1 MNSFQPQPTTPDQ
14 QIRQNLAVSI
24 PALARGDIIATS
36 SNAVTSQGI
45 RWATNG
51 RCSHAILYLG
61 NGVAID
67 ANPFQET
74 EKNPLRQKLHDSK
87 QAIVFR
93 HRTASQEQLDKA
105 ASWAGSQA
113 GKHYDFTGAA
123 QSALQ
128 KGARTGWM
136 KWTTL
141 GVSIIGA
148 DEISAT
154 VSEDGHNATFFC
166 SELIFRAFRVAGIPL
181 LDDPPTWL
189 GPNRFLKTT
198 KLVLMGQLEL
208 GQWQ

>member
-14 QIRQNLAVSI
+14 QIRQDLAMSI

-36 SNAVTSQGI
+36 NNAFTSEGI

-51 RCSHAILYLG
+51 RFSHAILYLG
-61 NGVAID
+61 NGQAID
-67 ANPFQET
+67 VNPFQET

-93 HRTASQEQLDKA
+93 HRTASQDQLDKA
-105 ASWAGSQA
+105 ASWAGSQS

-123 QSALQ
+123 RSALQ
-128 KGARTGWM
+128 PNARTGWM

-154 VSEDGHNATFFC
+154 ISEDGHNATFFC

-181 LDDPPTWL
+181 LDDPPKRL

-198 KLVLMGQLEL
+198 ELVLMGQLDL
-208 GQWQ
+208 GR

>member
-1 MNSFQPQPTTPDQ
+1 M
-14 QIRQNLAVSI
+14 
-24 PALARGDIIATS
+24 
-36 SNAVTSQGI
+36 
-45 RWATNG
+45 
-51 RCSHAILYLG
+51 
-61 NGVAID
+61 AID

-74 EKNPLRQKLHDSK
+74 EKNLLRRKLRDSK
-87 QAIVFR
+87 KAIVFR
-93 HRTASQEQLDKA
+93 HRTASQEQLNKA

-123 QSALQ
+123 RSALQ

-181 LDDPPTWL
+181 LDIPPKRL

-198 KLVLMGQLEL
+198 ELVLMGQLDL
-208 GQWQ
+208 GR

>member
-1 MNSFQPQPTTPDQ
+1 MNSFRPQPTAPNE

-51 RCSHAILYLG
+51 RFSHAILYLG
-61 NGVAID
+61 NGQAID
-67 ANPFQET
+67 ANPF
-74 EKNPLRQKLHDSK
+74 KPLKKDLLKHKLRDSK
-87 QAIVFR
+87 QAIIFR
-93 HRTASQEQLDKA
+93 HRTASQEQLNKA
-105 ASWAGSQA
+105 ASWAGSQS
-113 GKHYDFTGAA
+113 GKDYDFTGAA
-123 QSALQ
+123 RSALQ
-128 KGARTGWM
+128 PNARTGWM

-148 DEISAT
+148 DEISAA
-154 VSEDGHNATFFC
+154 VSGDGHNATFFC

-198 KLVLMGQLEL
+198 ELVLMGQLDL
-208 GQWQ
+208 GR

>member
-1 MNSFQPQPTTPDQ
+1 MNSFRPLPTALNE
-14 QIRQNLAVSI
+14 QIRQDLAMSI

-36 SNAVTSQGI
+36 SNAFSSEGI

-51 RCSHAILYLG
+51 RFSHAILYLG

-74 EKNPLRQKLHDSK
+74 EKNLLRKKLHDSK

-105 ASWAGSQA
+105 ASWAASQA

-123 QSALQ
+123 RSALQ
-128 KGARTGWM
+128 PNARTGWM

-141 GVSIIGA
+141 GVQSSGQTRSPPLFPRMA
-148 DEISAT
+148 TMRLSSA
-154 VSEDGHNATFFC
+154 VN
-166 SELIFRAFRVAGIPL
+166 
-181 LDDPPTWL
+181 
-189 GPNRFLKTT
+189 
-198 KLVLMGQLEL
+198 
-208 GQWQ
+208 